1 MTLQSRSIWFIILAT
16 IIGIAFYNL
25 FAANRSTVETVSM
38 SQMIQELSAGNIE
51 KITVRGN
58 EVKATLKDGSLVKTF
73 KEPAVGLAEYGIT
86 PDKTKIEIENPDS
99 GAFLASFL
107 SIVLPFL
114 LIGGLIY
121 FMMRQAAGNNMRALS
136 FGRSQARLVLGG
148 NKKVTFADVAGAE
161 EAKQELME
169 VVEFLKHPERFKKLG
184 AEIPKGV
191 LLVGPP
197 GTGKTLLAKAVAG
210 EAGVPFFSI
219 SASEFV
225 EMFVGVGAARVR
237 DLFARAKRNA
247 PAILFVDELDAV
259 GRQRGTGLGGSH
271 DEREQTLNQILVEM
285 DGFDTNDRVI
295 VVAATNRP
303 DVLDPALL
311 RPGRFDRRVSI
322 DLPDKRAREAILKI
336 HLNGKPVS
344 KIVDVT
350 KVAQATVGFSG
361 ADLRNVANEA
371 AIFAARDNRKEIVQD
386 DFNRSIEKVMLGPE
400 RRSRVLSA
408 EERKIAAYHEAGHA
422 IVGHV
427 LPNTDPIHK
436 VTLIGRA
443 MSLGF
448 TWSRPTE
455 DRYLVSKEKF
465 DDDLARI
472 LGGRVA
478 EAIVFGRMT
487 TGAQND
493 LKQATRIARDMVT
506 QYGMSKELGPITFGE
521 REELVF
527 LGRELAEHKT
537 YSEQIA
543 SKIDLEVMRII
554 RSAEERAR
562 KLLLKHRKMLDKVAK
577 RLLEK
582 ETIEGSEFEKMFAPA

>member
-1 MTLQSRSIWFIILAT
+1 MTLQPRSVWYIILAV
-16 IIGIAFYNL
+16 ILGIAFYNL
-25 FAANRSTVETVSM
+25 FAANKATIKTISM
-38 SQMIQELSAGNIE
+38 SEMVSELTAGKIE
-51 KITVRGN
+51 QVVVRGN
-58 EVKATLKDGSLVKTF
+58 ELEAKLTDGTKVKTY
-73 KEPAVGLAEYGIT
+73 KESAVGLVEYGFT
-86 PDKTKIEIENPDS
+86 PDKTKIEIENPDR
-99 GAFLASFL
+99 GALWAGFF
-107 SIVLPFL
+107 SIILPFL

-121 FMMRQAAGNNMRALS
+121 FMMRQAAGNNMRAMS
-136 FGRSQARLVLGG
+136 FGRSQARLTLGG
-148 NKKVTFADVAGAE
+148 SKKVTFANVAGAD
-161 EAKQELME
+161 EAKQELWE
-169 VVEFLKHPERFKKLG
+169 VVDFLKSPERFKKLG

-295 VVAATNRP
+295 VIAATNRP

-322 DLPDKRAREAILKI
+322 DLPDKKAREAILKI
-336 HLNGKPVS
+336 HLNGKPVA
-344 KIVDVT
+344 KATDIT
-350 KVAQATVGFSG
+350 KVAEASIGFSG

-371 AIFAARDNRKEIVQD
+371 AIYAARGNRKEIVQT
-386 DFNRSIEKVMLGPE
+386 DFNYSIEKVMLGPE
-400 RRSRVLSA
+400 RRSRVLTE

-422 IVGHV
+422 IVGHL
-427 LPNTDPIHK
+427 LPHSDPIHK
-436 VTLIGRA
+436 ITLIGRA
-443 MSLGF
+443 MALGF
-448 TWSRPTE
+448 TWSRPAE
-455 DRYLVSKEKF
+455 DRYLTSRDHFE
-465 DDDLARI
+465 DNMAMS

-478 EAIVFGRMT
+478 ERLAFGRVT
-487 TGAQND
+487 TGSQND
-493 LKQATRIARDMVT
+493 LRQVSKIARDMVT
-506 QYGMSKELGPITFGE
+506 RYGMSEKMGPIAFGE
-521 REELVF
+521 RDELVF
-527 LGRELAEHKT
+527 LGRELAEHKM
-537 YSEQIA
+537 YSEEFA
-543 SKIDLEVMRII
+543 SEIDREVSRII
-554 RSAEERAR
+554 HAAEEKAT
-562 KLLLKHRKMLDKVAK
+562 KLLTKYRKMLDKVAK

-582 ETIEGSEFEKMFAPA
+582 ETIEGSEFEKMFSPA